1 MKKVYFLLA
10 AVLLVATAWS
20 KTTTWTGG
28 ANTAWDNAANW
39 DNGVPASGDHVIF
52 PNNTSVNLTRVAF
65 GGNLNL
71 ASLTILGNST
81 VRFSNSVIRTI
92 TITNGAAG
100 DDFVI
105 DAGADLTIGAGISL
119 TLGSGTAGN
128 PTSAAIDGTLIVESG
143 RTLDADNANVLT
155 TVGGII
161 QNSGWVYGHAARLSF
176 AAGSAYIHARNGGGI
191 PRASWDSN
199 STCSVEGFVN
209 SVVSDLNQTFGNF
222 TWNSPLQTSN
232 FNFSGGLSTVK
243 GNFTVANTGSGS
255 IRLKNTGTPT
265 TTIVQGD
272 YIQTGGTLLLV
283 GSSGTHTLRVN
294 GDFTMTGGTLSR
306 GGTPGA
312 SSNANVAFVGGV
324 PQVFTKDPSAV
335 ISNAI
340 NFSIPTGSIV
350 DFGTSELD
358 GSTGAFVLSA
368 GGKIITA
375 HSEGLGPNGSI
386 QMTRTFN
393 SGADY
398 EFQGEST
405 GVFTTTSSNIIR
417 DLIINN
423 SVNGQNVV
431 LSQPMEVSRMLVLTD
446 GMLTT
451 SASNLLTI
459 RATGGASAPTPT
471 SFVNGPLA
479 KTGNTAFTFPVG
491 SAGEGYRTIGIT
503 APSVSATFRAEFV
516 RSNPEV
522 AALAPTITQI
532 SACEYWELDRTS
544 GGSATARVVLSWES
558 LSSCNGVNYVTNP
571 ATLRVAHL
579 VGTTWVDEGN
589 SAFTGD
595 ATSGTVTSSNAVAT
609 FSPFILASSSVLDNP
624 LPVVFA
630 NVKAYEKN
638 NGVQIDW
645 SNLTEKDVA
654 KYIVERSSNG
664 TDFVAIGQQLPTS
677 NQDDK
682 ADYTAFDATPL
693 AGTNY
698 YRIKAEETTGK
709 IVYSKV
715 LSVTLGVTTQ
725 SLRLYPNPVKG
736 HQVNISLS
744 NVRSGQYD
752 LRVVNINGQDVYKQR
767 VNSQGSTIT
776 QTIDLPASMAPG
788 VYNMVVTGA
797 DYRQTKMFIVQ

>member
-39 DNGVPASGDHVIF
+39 DNGVPANGDHVIF

-92 TITNGAAG
+92 TITNGPAG
-100 DDFVI
+100 ADFVI
-105 DAGADLTIGAGISL
+105 DAGADLTIGAGLSL

-128 PTSAAIDGTLIVESG
+128 PTSATIDGTLIVESG
-143 RTLDADNANVLT
+143 RTVDADNANVLT
-155 TVGGII
+155 TVNGII

-191 PRASWDSN
+191 PRAAWDTN

-243 GNFTVANTGSGS
+243 GDFTVANTGSGS

-312 SSNANVAFVGGV
+312 NSNANVAFVGGV

-405 GVFTTTSSNIIR
+405 GVFATTSSNIIR

-423 SVNGQNVV
+423 SVNGQKVV
-431 LSQPMEVSRMLVLTD
+431 LS
-446 GMLTT
+446 
-451 SASNLLTI
+451 
-459 RATGGASAPTPT
+459 
-471 SFVNGPLA
+471 
-479 KTGNTAFTFPVG
+479 
-491 SAGEGYRTIGIT
+491 
-503 APSVSATFRAEFV
+503 
-516 RSNPEV
+516 
-522 AALAPTITQI
+522 
-532 SACEYWELDRTS
+532 
-544 GGSATARVVLSWES
+544 
-558 LSSCNGVNYVTNP
+558 
-571 ATLRVAHL
+571 
-579 VGTTWVDEGN
+579 
-589 SAFTGD
+589 
-595 ATSGTVTSSNAVAT
+595 
-609 FSPFILASSSVLDNP
+609 
-624 LPVVFA
+624 
-630 NVKAYEKN
+630 
-638 NGVQIDW
+638 
-645 SNLTEKDVA
+645 
-654 KYIVERSSNG
+654 
-664 TDFVAIGQQLPTS
+664 
-677 NQDDK
+677 
-682 ADYTAFDATPL
+682 
-693 AGTNY
+693 
-698 YRIKAEETTGK
+698 
-709 IVYSKV
+709 
-715 LSVTLGVTTQ
+715 
-725 SLRLYPNPVKG
+725 
-736 HQVNISLS
+736 
-744 NVRSGQYD
+744 
-752 LRVVNINGQDVYKQR
+752 
-767 VNSQGSTIT
+767 
-776 QTIDLPASMAPG
+776 
-788 VYNMVVTGA
+788 
-797 DYRQTKMFIVQ
+797 